1 MTQNVSEEAVERYDI
16 FHIGGEWGAEQQA
29 SSMRAVPDGD
39 YVLYEDYETLRR
51 LLTDAEARN
60 ATARDAAVLRA
71 IEVTLEK
78 AAVTAR
84 HACLVQPD
92 GGEPTDDERMVCEEA
107 EHRIRAIDKN
117 AILKEIS
124 HE

>member
-71 IEVTLEK
+71 IEVTLERVK
-78 AAVTAR
+78 ERLAR
-84 HACLVQPD
+84 LSGMYTPRQIVNA
-92 GGEPTDDERMVCEEA
+92 T
-107 EHRIRAIDKN
+107 DKN
-117 AILKEIS
+117 AILQEIS